1 MTVGEIVTAFTSST
15 TAHGVKRACGSRS
28 LPARAAWAAITLC
41 ALAFLAYQHSLV
53 VRRYFSYTVTVK
65 VEMEYSRL
73 PFPAVTICNKN
84 PVRMSRLPSHVV
96 NLVTSGY
103 GNVLHTHE
111 SAFDEFR
118 RIVSGNESQTTEGS
132 QATATPPMSLKGI
145 V

>member
-1 MTVGEIVTAFTSST
+1 MYFLLTSISAFTSST
-15 TAHGVKRACGSRS
+15 TPHGVNHACGSRL
-28 LPARAAWAAITLC
+28 LPARAVWAAIT
-41 ALAFLAYQHSLV
+41 LAFLAYQHSLV
-53 VRRYFSYTVTVK
+53 LRRYFSYPVTVK
-65 VEMEYSRL
+65 VEMGYSRL

-84 PVRMSRLPSHVV
+84 PVHMSRLPSHVV
-96 NLVTSGY
+96 HLVTSGY